1 MEVAVVRSLA
11 FNDEKTFS
19 VPSFVDAMVVDS
31 LHAVAAAAKSLAYL
45 LIASRS
51 LLKDVN
57 NPVSPM
63 DGRDLPP
70 CPCHS
75 IIPMSKIYYCCF
87 LCPVIVFD
95 VPVYPS
101 LKVTCQLKKE
111 IIMESK
117 FSVVAFN
124 VLFPFTPNPKVPRS
138 EDEGS
143 L

>member
-19 VPSFVDAMVVDS
+19 VPSFVEAMVVDS
-31 LHAVAAAAKSLAYL
+31 LLAVAAAAKSLAYL
-45 LIASRS
+45 LIASGS

-63 DGRDLPP
+63 DGRTIELGLT
-70 CPCHS
+70 CYNEKH
-75 IIPMSKIYYCCF
+75 IPDS
-87 LCPVIVFD
+87 
-95 VPVYPS
+95 
-101 LKVTCQLKKE
+101 T
-111 IIMESK
+111 
-117 FSVVAFN
+117 